1 MSASVRILACGAID
15 RGDDAAALLAVRRL
29 PAAARRAA
37 CVEEIGQLSAEHLLG
52 SPGSR
57 TVVVDCVRGVPAGS
71 ILELPLA
78 ELPALEASLPVTS
91 THALSV
97 GGAVGLAAA
106 LGGIGPQD
114 WFLGIGGESFAVGGS
129 PSAAVASHLEELVKR
144 LVALTLEAPAPETE
158 PCA

>member
-15 RGDDAAALLAVRRL
+15 RGDDGAALLAVRRL
-29 PAAARRAA
+29 PATARRAA

-71 ILELPLA
+71 IVELPLG
-78 ELPALEASLPVTS
+78 ELPALEASLRVTS
-91 THALSV
+91 THALSA

-106 LGGIGPQD
+106 LGGIGSQD
-114 WFLGIGGESFAVGGS
+114 RFLGIGGESFVVGGS
-129 PSAAVASHLEELVKR
+129 PSPAVADQLGALVER
-144 LVALTLEAPAPETE
+144 LVALALEPPLPEAR
-158 PCA
+158 PCV